1 MANATANTKVWV
13 IDTSSS
19 TVAITRERVAVVM
32 VRWAASTVG
41 DAYLTDVNDNVLWR
55 ATHTASQVGMIQ
67 TDFSKFPQTAMNW
80 NVNGLMS
87 ATLNSGKLYI
97 YLA

>member
-13 IDTSSS
+13 IDTPST

-41 DAYLTDVNDNVLWR
+41 QAYLTDVNDNVLWR
-55 ATHTASQVGMIQ
+55 ASHTANSEIQ
-67 TDFSKFPQTAMNW
+67 TDFSNFPKTAMNW

-87 ATLNSGKLYI
+87 ATLNSGKLYL

>member
-19 TVAITRERVAVVM
+19 TVAITRERVAVMM

-41 DAYLTDVNDNVLWR
+41 EAYLTDVNDNVLWR
-55 ATHTASQVGMIQ
+55 ASHTANAVIQ
-67 TDFSKFPQTAMNW
+67 TDFSSLPQTAMNW